1 MTMVKDS
8 LRRAYAGKREG
19 SQEVEE
25 GNLES
30 EVFRLDSSSNEL
42 QDWGNEEDQ
51 SEGDDEGNLQ
61 DWGNEEGMESEEEE
75 SSDRSLDR
83 EEDRDNDKDKDE
95 LEKKALKIFNQKLAS
110 THRKHVSTT
119 SDHHSDHSD
128 VVKTLNR
135 MNAAT
140 DVVSSIS
147 GTKVTRESIPNSIL
161 IIPISILYCQENS
174 KGYEGAITAA
184 NLHRIKN

>member
-42 QDWGNEEDQ
+42 QDWGNEE
-51 SEGDDEGNLQ
+51 
-61 DWGNEEGMESEEEE
+61 GMESEEEE

-95 LEKKALKIFNQKLAS
+95 LEKKALKIFNEKLAS

-119 SDHHSDHSD
+119 SD

-135 MNAAT
+135 KNVAT

-161 IIPISILYCQENS
+161 IILISILYCQENS

>member
-42 QDWGNEEDQ
+42 QDWGNEDDQ

-95 LEKKALKIFNQKLAS
+95 LEKKALKIFNEKLAS

-119 SDHHSDHSD
+119 SD

-161 IIPISILYCQENS
+161 TILISILYCQENS

>member
-1 MTMVKDS
+1 MFRIPELTSKCFPLKDELTMTMVKDS

-42 QDWGNEEDQ
+42 QDWGNEDDQ

-83 EEDRDNDKDKDE
+83 DNDKDKDE
-95 LEKKALKIFNQKLAS
+95 LEKKALKIFNEKLAS

-119 SDHHSDHSD
+119 SD

-135 MNAAT
+135 MKVAT
-140 DVVSSIS
+140 DV
-147 GTKVTRESIPNSIL
+147 TKVTRESIPNSIL
-161 IIPISILYCQENS
+161 ISF
-174 KGYEGAITAA
+174 
-184 NLHRIKN
+184 